1 VAVSSASVPGYPK
14 KKRIIMKKRKFRGG
28 KNPLVLAMCLLL
40 GLLLY
45 TSSDNLVRIWG
56 MYQEIRE
63 LEKQLAEMEAENE
76 RLAEMVR
83 LMETEA
89 WVEQAA
95 REELGLVKPGEIIL
109 IPRWE
114 E

>member
-1 VAVSSASVPGYPK
+1 MAVSPYLQR
-14 KKRIIMKKRKFRGG
+14 KRVSKRRYRGG
-28 KNPLVLAMCLLL
+28 RRTLLLVACLLL
-40 GLLLY
+40 GLILY
-45 TSSDNLVRIWG
+45 TSSDNIVRIWG
-56 MYQEIRE
+56 MYREIQE
-63 LEKQLAEMEAENE
+63 LEEQIAEMEAENQ
-76 RLAEMVR
+76 RLAEMVKV
-83 LMETEA
+83 METGA

>member
-1 VAVSSASVPGYPK
+1 
-14 KKRIIMKKRKFRGG
+14 
-28 KNPLVLAMCLLL
+28 
-40 GLLLY
+40 
-45 TSSDNLVRIWG
+45 
-56 MYQEIRE
+56 MYREIQE
-63 LEKQLAEMEAENE
+63 LEEQIAEMEAENQ
-76 RLAEMVR
+76 RLAEMVKV
-83 LMETEA
+83 METGA